1 MTNYINNL
9 YRNLRILPG
18 DSLNHYIDKRY
29 NNLPWVRRFG
39 LDHVRIKADYGLIH
53 SWKPGFI
60 KLSQYQAAEL
70 RRMIDFG
77 EEKESELGYIPAEWC
92 FKGEE
97 DIVIEELIKRVYIPE
112 LYDILSDPYLEV
124 RQENKKLKKLC
135 NILEA
140 AAADFPLFPA
150 IQNRYE
156 MIQFLTMVK
165 ERRPKTVV
173 EIGTAGGG
181 MFYCLAQLAH
191 PEALL
196 VSIDIPEGLY
206 GGGQDEQEIKLY
218 ESFKQSEQK
227 ICFIRDRSFHHS
239 SKQDLLR
246 VWDGRKIDLL
256 FIDGDHSY
264 GGVSSDF
271 QMYSSLVSKGGM
283 IAFHDINLT
292 PKLWGRGFDV
302 GIFWNDIKEK
312 YINYT
317 EIVDPDADK
326 APILFQNQ
334 LLSYGF
340 GILTEW
346 EAE

>member
-1 MTNYINNL
+1 MTDHANNL

-29 NNLPWVRRFG
+29 NNLPWVHRFG

-60 KLSQYQAAEL
+60 RLSQYQVAEL
-70 RRMIDFG
+70 RGMIEFG
-77 EEKESELGYIPAEWC
+77 EKKESGFEYIPVEWC
-92 FKGEE
+92 YKVE
-97 DIVIEELIKRVYIPE
+97 DNIVIEELIKRVYIPE

-124 RQENKKLKKLC
+124 LQENKKLRKLC
-135 NILEA
+135 NILENV
-140 AAADFPLFPA
+140 AADFPLFPA

-156 MIQFLTMVK
+156 LIQFLTMVK
-165 ERRPKTVV
+165 KRKPKTVV

-196 VSIDIPEGLY
+196 VSIDIPDGLY

-218 ESFKQSEQK
+218 ESFKQPEQK
-227 ICFIRDRSFHHS
+227 VCFIRDRSFHYS
-239 SKQDLLR
+239 SKQDLINKLE
-246 VWDGRKIDLL
+246 GRKIDLL

-283 IAFHDINLT
+283 IAFHDINLM

-302 GIFWNDIKEK
+302 GIFWNEIKQK

-317 EIVDPDADK
+317 EIVDPDAGK
-326 APILFQNQ
+326 APTLLNKQ

-346 EAE
+346 KAE